1 MIIVRIVKFVS
12 LLVIEV
18 PMFLTRIAS
27 AWAAPERCDLTLL
40 IPVTHQPLNRSL
52 PMACSGT
59 TTRERQR
66 EKDSE
71 TSLRR
76 PNTTG
81 KKNAS
86 SNRKVPSN
94 YVRRWLRNIE
104 AIVVTDRDHFAR
116 SSTPSEKQNLSR
128 KYDTQGEEKKR
139 KRTNLGWNKTS
150 PNRETSKVRWN

>member
-27 AWAAPERCDLTLL
+27 AWAAPERCDLTPL
-40 IPVTHQPLNRSL
+40 IPVTHQPPNRSL

-81 KKNAS
+81 KKMPPRTEKYHRTMSDDDSETSRPLS
-86 SNRKVPSN
+86 SQTGIISHAPRHPPKNKTLVEN
-94 YVRRWLRNIE
+94 MTHKE
-104 AIVVTDRDHFAR
+104 
-116 SSTPSEKQNLSR
+116 
-128 KYDTQGEEKKR
+128 KR
-139 KRTNLGWNKTS
+139 KRE
-150 PNRETSKVRWN
+150 RERI